1 MLSKKQLHEL
11 SIITGTIDDVS
22 AVNIDMLKNHV
33 LSNWTLN
40 NRLADNDFKVTGQ
53 FFAHKQKELKTSKPN
68 NEAREKL
75 WKISSEHVQLR

>member
-40 NRLADNDFKVTGQ
+40 NRLADNDFKYE
-53 FFAHKQKELKTSKPN
+53 HDYSKVPYHQHLQWC
-68 NEAREKL
+68 RT
-75 WKISSEHVQLR
+75 ISETIIE